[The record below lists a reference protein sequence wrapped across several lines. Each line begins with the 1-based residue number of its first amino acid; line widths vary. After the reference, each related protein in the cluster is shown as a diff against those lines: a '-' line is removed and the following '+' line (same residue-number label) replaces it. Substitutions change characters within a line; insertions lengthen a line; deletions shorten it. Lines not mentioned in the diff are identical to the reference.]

1 MGRMRQR
8 NRKSDLGDTV
18 FQVCNYTIFTLF
30 MILCI
35 FPFYYIIINTI
46 SANNLVDQGKILFW
60 PQGIH
65 FNNYIEILKIPRI
78 GTAALVSVART
89 ALGTL
94 MAVLA
99 CSYLGYIFT
108 KKNMWMY
115 KFWYRLLVLTMYF
128 GAGLIPGYLN
138 IRSLGLLDTFWVYVI
153 PGMLPVYS
161 MILIKTY
168 IEQIPAALEESA
180 QIDGA
185 GYLRRYVSIIL
196 PLCIPILATIAVFV
210 AVGQWNS
217 FMDTVL
223 FISDYRLYTLQ
234 FLLYQYFQQA
244 DSVAKLVKSGI
255 DISTLDIKRMI
266 TPTSV
271 RLTITV
277 VITIPIF
284 LVYPFMQKYFV
295 KGIMIGAIKG

>member
-1 MGRMRQR
+1 MKQR
-8 NRKSDLGDTV
+8 SKISSLGDRA

-46 SANNLVDQGKILFW
+46 SANNLVDRGQILFW
-60 PQGIH
+60 PKGIH

-78 GTAALVSVART
+78 GMAALVSVART
-89 ALGTL
+89 VLGTL
-94 MAVLA
+94 TAVLG
-99 CSYLGYIFT
+99 CSFLGYIFT
-108 KKNMWMY
+108 KKNMWGY

-138 IRSLGLLDTFWVYVI
+138 IRALGLLDSFWVYII

-168 IEQIPAALEESA
+168 IEQIPSALEESA

-185 GYLRRYVSIIL
+185 GYLRRYFSIIM

-255 DISTLDIKRMI
+255 DVSTLNIERII